1 MDSGIKREG
10 AGTASPD
17 ILALKI
23 PELDQKHVHI
33 KDPERVAKI
42 IKQMMDDAH
51 HKLQVVADFDRTLS
65 KYAHAGHVCSTTHGV
80 LEDSDHMPEEFKV
93 KARKLKDTYL
103 PIEFD
108 GTKTIAEKIPQMIE
122 WWTNGHALI
131 TNSHLTRDLLRTIVR
146 DSSSH
151 LRDGCT
157 WFFEQLHKHEIP
169 LLIFSAGL
177 GDIITEVVS
186 HQAVLYD
193 NMKIVS
199 NFLDFDE
206 TGKVVGFV
214 GDMIHVYN
222 KNEHAVHS
230 SDYFENIKHRENL
243 MLLGDSLGDLR
254 MAEGAEDVVCLL
266 KVGFLNFKVE
276 ENLEQY
282 KESYDIVIVQDQSMA
297 VVNSL
302 MTKILGQS

>member
-1 MDSGIKREG
+1 MEG
-10 AGTASPD
+10 RS
-17 ILALKI
+17 LV
-23 PELDQKHVHI
+23 PELQQSHVHM
-33 KDPERVAKI
+33 KDPQHVARVL
-42 IKQMMDDAH
+42 KQMMNDAH

-65 KYAHAGHVCSTTHGV
+65 KYIHEGQQCSTTHGV
-80 LEDSDHMPEEFKV
+80 LEDSHLMSEQFKEEAK
-93 KARKLKDTYL
+93 KLKETYL

-108 GTKTIAEKIPQMIE
+108 GSKTIAEKIPHMID
-122 WWTNGHALI
+122 WWTNGHKLI
-131 TNSHLTRDLLRTIVR
+131 TGAHLTRELLTTIVHE
-146 DSSSH
+146 STSH
-151 LRDGCT
+151 LRDGCR

-177 GDIITEVVS
+177 GDIIQEVIKQ
-186 HQAVLYD
+186 QAVLYD

-206 TGKVVGFV
+206 NGKVVGFV

-222 KNEHAVHS
+222 KNEHAIHS

-243 MLLGDSLGDLR
+243 LLLGDSLGDLR
-254 MAEGAEDVVCLL
+254 MAEGAEDVECML

-282 KESYDIVIVQDQSMA
+282 KQSFDIVIIQDETMG
-297 VVNSL
+297 VVNGL
-302 MTKILGQS
+302 MSRILGLS